1 MRYSRA
7 SKKSCRVGRI
17 YLKFVE
23 CKEPQMMRRV
33 CRAAWAVVEVVEPS

>member
-7 SKKSCRVGRI
+7 FKTLYKFGRI

-23 CKEPQMMRRV
+23 CRGPQMMSRA